1 LFGVLSQPIC
11 KLKRVI
17 KRDALI
23 EKDHLLS
30 IQEALMGFLMDE
42 VVNPQG
48 KYYYNSHPIDRLTS
62 EENQMRL
69 QI

>member
-1 LFGVLSQPIC
+1 LQITEDY
-11 KLKRVI
+11 

-23 EKDHLLS
+23 EQDRLLA

-48 KYYYNSHPIDRLTS
+48 KHYYDNHPIDRFTI
-62 EENQMRL
+62 EEN
-69 QI
+69 